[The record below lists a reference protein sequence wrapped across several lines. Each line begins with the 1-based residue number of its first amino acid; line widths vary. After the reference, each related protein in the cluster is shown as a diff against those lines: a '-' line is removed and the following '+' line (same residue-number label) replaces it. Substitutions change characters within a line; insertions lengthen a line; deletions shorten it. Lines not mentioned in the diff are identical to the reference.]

1 MVNAKEPRLRETFK
15 FLLSLFGRLVDSNIT
30 LVSAGVAF
38 YSMLAIFP
46 GISAT
51 IAIWSAFADPAV
63 IHTYLKVASEF
74 IPPEAYALINDQ
86 IQSWLI
92 GPRATIGAGVLISA
106 AVTLFS
112 ARAGVAAIVL
122 SLNVIHGTK
131 PRATIWSFVMG
142 YLMTIALVGVMLAAM
157 ATVVVVP
164 VVINFLPFHEYTKIL
179 LSGLPWVAMLLLM
192 LTALGIL
199 YRYGPNTEGKRDP
212 ILTLGA
218 VLATA
223 VWGLSSLAL
232 TYYLANFGNYNKVY
246 GSIGAVIAL
255 LVWLYVSALS
265 VLLGAALNAELNAF
279 RKRHAADVDEDDP
292 ARAPVEAE

>member
-1 MVNAKEPRLRETFK
+1 VRETAK
-15 FLLSLFGRLVDSNIT
+15 FAVSLFGRLFQSNIT

-51 IAIWSAFADPAV
+51 IAIWSAFADPTV
-63 IHTYLKVASEF
+63 IRTYLNVADDF

-86 IQSWLI
+86 IQNWLI
-92 GPRATIGAGVLISA
+92 GPRATIGLGVMFSA

-112 ARAGVAAIVL
+112 ARAGVAALVL
-122 SLNVIHGTK
+122 SLNVIHGTR
-131 PRATIWSFVMG
+131 PRATIWSFIMG

-157 ATVVVVP
+157 ATVVGVP
-164 VVINFLPFHEYTKIL
+164 VAINFLPFHEYSKIL
-179 LSGLPWVAMLLLM
+179 LSGLPWAAMLLLM

-223 VWGLSSLAL
+223 LWGLSSIGL
-232 TYYLANFGNYNKVY
+232 TFYLSNFGNYNKIY

-255 LVWLYVSALS
+255 LVWLYLSAFS
-265 VLLGAALNAELNAF
+265 VLMGAALNAELAAF
-279 RKRHAADVDEDDP
+279 RKRRAQEKLRDAIEGDDE
-292 ARAPVEAE
+292 AKAKEASSS

>member
-1 MVNAKEPRLRETFK
+1 MVSAKEIRVRETAK
-15 FLLSLFGRLVDSNIT
+15 FGLSLFGRLVESNIT

-38 YSMLAIFP
+38 YAMLAIFP

-92 GPRATIGAGVLISA
+92 GPRSTIGIGVIISA

-112 ARAGVAAIVL
+112 ARAGVAALVL

-142 YLMTIALVGVMLAAM
+142 YLMTVSLVGVMLAAL
-157 ATVVVVP
+157 ATVVIVPIVV
-164 VVINFLPFHEYTKIL
+164 NFLPFHEVTKLL
-179 LSGLPWVAMLLLM
+179 LSGLPWGAMILLM
-192 LTALGIL
+192 FTALGIL
-199 YRYGPNTEGKRDP
+199 YRYGPNTEGRRDP

-218 VLATA
+218 VLAAA
-223 VWGLSSLAL
+223 VWGISSLGL

-255 LVWLYVSALS
+255 LVWLYLSAFS
-265 VLLGAALNAELNAF
+265 VLLGAALNAELSAF
-279 RKRHAADVDEDDP
+279 RKRQAIAA
-292 ARAPVEAE
+292 AEAEKDAQAQAE